1 MFSEG
6 FGSYTCLERKL
17 RQFYRREVV
26 DMWEIPYLTRNHE
39 NDHNLPKND
48 PNYFIFTH
56 KLDTQ
61 AFGLRY
67 LTLGAK

>member
-1 MFSEG
+1 MFSEV
-6 FGSYTCLERKL
+6 FGSYTCLERNL

-48 PNYFIFTH
+48 LNYFIFTH
-56 KLDTQ
+56 KLDIDKMKI
-61 AFGLRY
+61 F
-67 LTLGAK
+67 